1 MRFDEFIMERMGY
14 PWGENEPDKQTRRR
28 AFLVFRQRTG
38 RVDFASL
45 PTMHRWL
52 ELMGITN
59 RAGTTFSKW
68 HLPWGLTGRRRSPVF
83 DGGNR

>member
-14 PWGENEPDKQTRRR
+14 PWGENEPDKQTRRQ

-45 PTMHRWL
+45 LRCTAGLVWKSII
-52 ELMGITN
+52 G
-59 RAGTTFSKW
+59 RAVRQFFKW
-68 HLPWGLTGRRRSPVF
+68 HLPWGLTGRRRSSI
-83 DGGNR
+83 

>member
-14 PWGENEPDKQTRRR
+14 PWGENEPDKQTRRQ

-52 ELMGITN
+52 DWKV
-59 RAGTTFSKW
+59 S
-68 HLPWGLTGRRRSPVF
+68 
-83 DGGNR
+83 

>member
-14 PWGENEPDKQTRRR
+14 PWGENEPDKQTRRQ

-45 PTMHRWL
+45 PTMHLVW
-52 ELMGITN
+52 
-59 RAGTTFSKW
+59 
-68 HLPWGLTGRRRSPVF
+68 TGKVS
-83 DGGNR
+83 

>member
-14 PWGENEPDKQTRRR
+14 PWGENEPDKQTRRQ

-45 PTMHRWL
+45 PTMHRWFGL
-52 ELMGITN
+52 EKYHTPS
-59 RAGTTFSKW
+59 RPARRFFKW
-68 HLPWGLTGRRRSPVF
+68 HLPWGLTERRRSSI
-83 DGGNR
+83 